1 MNTRMRR
8 AAVAVAAG
16 AMAVSLAACG
26 SAKESGDKA
35 TARESAAKGDDI
47 KVGLLLPENQTARYE
62 KFDKPLIEKKV
73 KELTNDKGK
82 IVYANAK
89 QDATTQ
95 TQQVDTMI
103 TNKVD
108 VLIVDAVDSKAI
120 ANGVK
125 KAKEAGI
132 PVVAYDRLAE
142 GPIDAYTSF
151 DNEEVGQRPGQGAAG
166 GPGRQGQARRKIVMM
181 NGAVTDPNAALFKK
195 GALSVLDGKVNIAK
209 AYDTKE
215 WRPENANA
223 NMDGAIAALGKDNIV
238 GVYSANDGMAGG
250 IITALKAAGV
260 TPLPPVTGQDAELA
274 GVQRIVAGE
283 QYMSVY
289 KPYPQE
295 ADAAAEM
302 AVALA
307 KGEKLD
313 SIANDQGR
321 QPHHQGRP
329 VRARPGRLPDQGQHQ
344 GHRHQG
350 RHLHG
355 RRDLHPQVQGRLRQG
370 RPEVGHRKSP
380 YRARESIA
388 GFPYGACPRKE
399 PRQGL
404 AYPKLLRRLAANS
417 PAS

>member
-1 MNTRMRR
+1 MRR

-26 SAKESGDKA
+26 SAEESGDKSDSSK
-35 TARESAAKGDDI
+35 SAAKGDDI

-73 KELTNDKGK
+73 KELTNNKGE

-95 TQQVDTMI
+95 SQQVDTMV

-120 ANGVK
+120 ASGVK

-142 GPIDAYTSF
+142 GPIDSYVSF
-151 DNEEVGQRPGQGAAG
+151 DNEEVGRVQGKALLEALG
-166 GPGRQGQARRKIVMM
+166 DKAKPSAKIVMM

-195 GALSVLDGKVNIAK
+195 GALSELDGKVDIAK
-209 AYDTKE
+209 SYDTKE
-215 WRPENANA
+215 WKPENANA
-223 NMDGAIAALGKDNIV
+223 NMEGAISAVGKDKIV

-260 TPLPPVTGQDAELA
+260 SPLPPVTGQDAELA
-274 GVQRIVAGE
+274 GVQRIIKGE
-283 QYMSVY
+283 QFMSVY
-289 KPYPQE
+289 KSYPQE
-295 ADAAAEM
+295 ADIAAQM

-313 SIANDQGR
+313 SIAKDSVDSPTTKGV
-321 QPHHQGRP
+321 PSVLVP
-329 VRARPGRLPDQGQHQ
+329 VVSLTKDNINETVIKEAIYTVDEICTAKFKA
-344 GHRHQG
+344 
-350 RHLHG
+350 
-355 RRDLHPQVQGRLRQG
+355 DCAK
-370 RPEVGHRKSP
+370 VGLK
-380 YRARESIA
+380 
-388 GFPYGACPRKE
+388 
-399 PRQGL
+399 
-404 AYPKLLRRLAANS
+404 
-417 PAS
+417 

>member
-26 SAKESGDKA
+26 SAKEAGDK
-35 TARESAAKGDDI
+35 TKESSGAAKGDAI

-73 KELTNDKGK
+73 AELTGGKGEV
-82 IVYANAK
+82 VYANAK

-95 TQQVDTMI
+95 NSQVDTMI

-120 ANGVK
+120 AGSVK

-151 DNEEVGQRPGQGAAG
+151 DNEEVGKVQGKALLEALGDKAKDGQ
-166 GPGRQGQARRKIVMM
+166 IVMM
-181 NGAVTDPNAALFKK
+181 NGSVTDPNAKLFKS
-195 GALSVLDGKVNIAK
+195 GAHSVLDGKVNVGK
-209 AYDTKE
+209 EYDTVE
-215 WRPENANA
+215 WKPENANT
-223 NMDGAIAALGKDNIV
+223 NMAAALSALGKDKVV

-260 TPLPPVTGQDAELA
+260 SPLPPVTGQDAELA

-283 QYMSVY
+283 QFMSVY
-289 KPYPQE
+289 KPYAPE
-295 ADAAAEM
+295 AEAAAKM

-313 SIANDQGR
+313 GVTTSTVDSPTTKGVASVLIPVVSLTKGNIKDTVVKDGVYSIDEICSDKYA
-321 QPHHQGRP
+321 
-329 VRARPGRLPDQGQHQ
+329 A
-344 GHRHQG
+344 
-350 RHLHG
+350 
-355 RRDLHPQVQGRLRQG
+355 
-370 RPEVGHRKSP
+370 
-380 YRARESIA
+380 ACAAA
-388 GFPYGACPRKE
+388 GLK
-399 PRQGL
+399 
-404 AYPKLLRRLAANS
+404 
-417 PAS
+417 